1 MFLSFFST
9 NWVVVFRFIFFC
21 SLLSFLIW
29 NLFPFAKRLENQRC
43 YRIRIST
50 NEDAVRLIVNSY
62 CNHKQIQIVALCEFL
77 VLILRSAE
85 NVPIIVDSMWCK
97 QSMCWYSA
105 FFPQMLANGY
115 GNTPWI
121 FGAVYIAHCTTCI
134 LIKIKEERLK
144 TESLISIDCN
154 IFSLTVHSSLRWF
167 ANGI

>member
-1 MFLSFFST
+1 MTIVLVLLLLLFENVPEFFFP
-9 NWVVVFRFIFFC
+9 NWVVVFRFIFFR

-97 QSMCWYSA
+97 QSMC
-105 FFPQMLANGY
+105 
-115 GNTPWI
+115 
-121 FGAVYIAHCTTCI
+121 C
-134 LIKIKEERLK
+134 
-144 TESLISIDCN
+144 
-154 IFSLTVHSSLRWF
+154 TVHFPPDARKWLWEHHEFSVQCTLHIAQHAYW
-167 ANGI
+167 